1 MPLTSDFYST
11 RLPYMQ
17 REQANQKEFRHR
29 KEEAIVRDV
38 PMIDLSRIVYF
49 VRRKQGLL

>member
-1 MPLTSDFYST
+1 MPLTSDFYNT

-17 REQANQKEFRHR
+17 REQVSQKEFRHQ

-38 PMIDLSRIVYF
+38 PMIDLSQIVYF
-49 VRRKQGLL
+49 IRQKQGLL